1 MRTARISNRVSTMK
15 PSGVRKFFALAATM
29 DSCLDL
35 SIGQPDFEVFPE
47 FKQAASKAIE
57 LNHNSYTQSPGI
69 HSARSVL
76 RERYGIAPDSSHDV
90 IITSGVMGG
99 LFLSFSTFLDP
110 GDEILIPDPYF
121 VGYKEAA
128 LLLGAT
134 PVCFDTYPDFSPRRE
149 AIESR
154 ITSRTKAIVVSSPA
168 NPTGYVMTWKEVD
181 MLENLA
187 LEHGLFLV
195 YDEIYEHFCYDMP
208 HARPSLSDHV
218 VILNGISKSHAMTGW
233 RIGWAIAE
241 KSLIEQFEKVQ
252 QFTYV
257 CAPSPFQNIIDQ
269 VIVSNENPM
278 REVYKRKRDLVYQEL
293 SSKYEMEKPGGA
305 FYFFPTSHFDT
316 ATSFVEEALKKKL
329 LMIPGSVFSE
339 QDTNFRLSY
348 AVSDSVLE
356 QALDILKALS
366 VQ

>member
-1 MRTARISNRVSTMK
+1 MSTVRISNRVSSMK

-47 FKQAASKAIE
+47 LKKAASKSIE
-57 LNHNSYTQSPGI
+57 LNHNSYTQSLGI
-69 HSARSVL
+69 HSARSAL
-76 RERYGIAPDSSHDV
+76 RERYGITKDSTHDV

-99 LFLSFSTFLDP
+99 IFLSFSTFLDP

-134 PVCFDTYPDFSPRRE
+134 PVCFNTYPDFSPKPE
-149 AIESR
+149 LIESL

-168 NPTGYVMTWKEVD
+168 NPTGYVMTQEEVD

-187 LEHGLFLV
+187 FEYGLYLI
-195 YDEIYEHFCYDMP
+195 YDEIYEHFCYDIP
-208 HARPSLSDHV
+208 HYRPALKDHV
-218 VILNGISKSHAMTGW
+218 VILNGVSKSHAMTGW
-233 RIGWAIAE
+233 RMGWAIAE

-257 CAPSPFQNIIDQ
+257 CAPSPFQHILDT
-269 VIVSNENPM
+269 IVVSSQNPM
-278 REVYKRKRDLVYQEL
+278 REVYKNRRDLVYQEL

-305 FYFFPTSHFDT
+305 FYFFPTSHLSS
-316 ATSFVEEALKKKL
+316 ATTFIEQALKKKL

-348 AVSDSVLE
+348 AVSDLVLE
-356 QALDILKALS
+356 KAVAILKTLS
-366 VQ
+366 A